1 MGSFSSKTRV
11 VRDADNL
18 RKESND
24 EMNSG
29 VGDEDFPTTECDELD
44 SVENTATQGQVSPS
58 TANASEITENITTPG
73 QADAANGGEP
83 KACGSQEQHTDPE
96 TDPKVRRPSFSW
108 LVSSDVLKTAANE
121 KKGKGKRPMKTK
133 MKSDNVIKYSN
144 EKYLKSWQPSVEL
157 SSSKTKQKIQCDAS
171 SSSSSSADCNSKN
184 PTNYNSGHEGN
195 KKKRTNQNQ
204 VDEMGSFSSKTRAV
218 RDVGN
223 LRKESKEEISRG
235 VGDKRFPTTD
245 SNELV
250 KNTATQGQASHSTVN
265 ASEMTE
271 NITRPGQAD
280 AANGGEPKACCS
292 QEQHTDPGTDPKVRR
307 PSFSWLV
314 SSDVLKTKGKKQ
326 C

>member
-1 MGSFSSKTRV
+1 MRSTDWKSSLQRILSKYNGINEFALDVTFSF
-11 VRDADNL
+11 
-18 RKESND
+18 
-24 EMNSG
+24 
-29 VGDEDFPTTECDELD
+29 
-44 SVENTATQGQVSPS
+44 
-58 TANASEITENITTPG
+58 
-73 QADAANGGEP
+73 
-83 KACGSQEQHTDPE
+83 
-96 TDPKVRRPSFSW
+96 
-108 LVSSDVLKTAANE
+108 VL
-121 KKGKGKRPMKTK
+121 
-133 MKSDNVIKYSN
+133 
-144 EKYLKSWQPSVEL
+144 
-157 SSSKTKQKIQCDAS
+157 
-171 SSSSSSADCNSKN
+171 
-184 PTNYNSGHEGN
+184 
-195 KKKRTNQNQ
+195 QNQ

-271 NITRPGQAD
+271 NITRPGQAG